1 MQSKKKKEQLGLTAL
16 YCRLSRDDGAEGDSN
31 SVANQKRL
39 LQKYAKENSLGN
51 TRFYVDDGY
60 TGTNFNRP
68 SFQKM
73 IEDVEMGYVTAVIV
87 KDMSRLGR
95 DYLGV
100 GYYTDTFFPE
110 HNIRFIAVNDC
121 VDSDDGENELAPFR
135 NVMNEMYARDI
146 SRKVRSAHR
155 IRGNSGEPLGQPPYG
170 YRKDPLNKKHWIID
184 PAAAQVVRDI
194 FRMCLEGKGND
205 TIARIL
211 QENGILNCTAY
222 WHEKG
227 IGRGGKKTQP
237 NPYRWKNSTI
247 RKILT
252 QQEYCGD
259 VINFK
264 TYSKSFK
271 DKTRI
276 DNPEENWVIFKDVH
290 EPIVDRDT
298 FEQVQKKIIKR
309 TKRRAPKS
317 ENGEKSIFSD
327 LLYCADCGHKLW
339 YHVNTINKNIC
350 FFSCSNYVKDFVCAD
365 LRLTGFGIVPAVPFD
380 EPDAVRCPSAQPVL
394 PDECLMAADLIGV
407 LPDFA
412 GEQPLVQYRSI
423 SAVHIAPS
431 GFLRFDRPLR
441 QVQIVLGLRIGIAGD
456 INLRRTGACH
466 DVGEIRS
473 IYLCPE
479 GRIDSVYQF
488 IIGLIF
494 FKTSHQLICKIC
506 GFRILV

>member
-1 MQSKKKKEQLGLTAL
+1 MNACDRHSPRKQMCDCDFQPPVRPKESYPNESHLAANTHEYWIFLLFTF
-16 YCRLSRDDGAEGDSN
+16 RL
-31 SVANQKRL
+31 
-39 LQKYAKENSLGN
+39 
-51 TRFYVDDGY
+51 
-60 TGTNFNRP
+60 
-68 SFQKM
+68 
-73 IEDVEMGYVTAVIV
+73 
-87 KDMSRLGR
+87 
-95 DYLGV
+95 
-100 GYYTDTFFPE
+100 PE
-110 HNIRFIAVNDC
+110 QRMF
-121 VDSDDGENELAPFR
+121 
-135 NVMNEMYARDI
+135 NEMYARDI

-184 PAAAQVVRDI
+184 PEAAQVVRDI
-194 FRMCLEGKGND
+194 FRMYLEGKGND
-205 TIARIL
+205 TIALIL

-227 IGRGGKKTQP
+227 IGRGGKKTQS

-290 EPIVDRDT
+290 EPIVDQDT

-350 FFSCSNYVKDFVCAD
+350 FFSCSNYVKDYRGSCPTRHYVRADAIEQVVKLELQRMAQFLRDDEPMFAD
-365 LRLTGFGIVPAVPFD
+365 LLERKSNREIAEEKKHLEGELQKARMRTETVSRLYKKAFEKNAEGLLSD
-380 EPDAVRCPSAQPVL
+380 E
-394 PDECLMAADLIGV
+394 
-407 LPDFA
+407 
-412 GEQPLVQYRSI
+412 
-423 SAVHIAPS
+423 
-431 GFLRFDRPLR
+431 GFLQITHEYDVEQLALKAKIPQLREQIAEAERQAANKDKFIAAIRKFMQMDELTAPLLRELIDHIEVYETQGVGKSRTQRIAIHYRFVGYIDIPAAPL
-441 QVQIVLGLRIGIAGD
+441 
-456 INLRRTGACH
+456 
-466 DVGEIRS
+466 
-473 IYLCPE
+473 
-479 GRIDSVYQF
+479 
-488 IIGLIF
+488 
-494 FKTSHQLICKIC
+494 TSHYISETRQGVAVEYIPA
-506 GFRILV
+506 

>member
-1 MQSKKKKEQLGLTAL
+1 
-16 YCRLSRDDGAEGDSN
+16 
-31 SVANQKRL
+31 
-39 LQKYAKENSLGN
+39 
-51 TRFYVDDGY
+51 
-60 TGTNFNRP
+60 
-68 SFQKM
+68 
-73 IEDVEMGYVTAVIV
+73 
-87 KDMSRLGR
+87 MSRLGR

-170 YRKDPLNKKHWIID
+170 YGKDPLNKKHWIID
-184 PAAAQVVRDI
+184 PEAAQVVRDI
-194 FRMCLEGKGND
+194 FRIRLEGKGND

-350 FFSCSNYVKDFVCAD
+350 FFSYSNYVKDYRGSCPTRHNVRTDAIEQVVKLELQRMAQFLRDDEPMFAD
-365 LRLTGFGIVPAVPFD
+365 LLERKSNREIAEEKKHLEGELQKARMRTETVSRLYKKAFEKNAEGLLSD
-380 EPDAVRCPSAQPVL
+380 E
-394 PDECLMAADLIGV
+394 
-407 LPDFA
+407 
-412 GEQPLVQYRSI
+412 
-423 SAVHIAPS
+423 
-431 GFLRFDRPLR
+431 GFLQITHEYDVEQLALKAKIPQLREQIAEAERQAANKDKFIAAIRKFMQMDELTAPLLRELIDHIEVYETQGVGKSRTQRITIHYRFVGYIDIPAAPL
-441 QVQIVLGLRIGIAGD
+441 
-456 INLRRTGACH
+456 
-466 DVGEIRS
+466 
-473 IYLCPE
+473 
-479 GRIDSVYQF
+479 
-488 IIGLIF
+488 
-494 FKTSHQLICKIC
+494 TSHYISETRQGVAVEYIPA
-506 GFRILV
+506 